1 MCCGFLALVLL
12 GPRFFGGLWWL
23 FQPLRWQEAFNNLFG
38 GGLWWLWPMLGLVFL
53 PWTTIMF
60 VLVAPLGFV
69 EDGTHYGLLAP
80 APAQPGTVHALLLK
94 WLLATAV
101 ASTR

>member
-1 MCCGFLALVLL
+1 MAI
-12 GPRFFGGLWWL
+12 GPR
-23 FQPLRWQEAFNNLFG
+23 E
-38 GGLWWLWPMLGLVFL
+38 LVSDDL
-53 PWTTIMF
+53 KSG

-101 ASTR
+101 ASAR